1 MEVNRVQ
8 NIATLS
14 MEPNTIPEEFIR
26 PETEQPAITTFEGDA
41 PDIPTIDLSNPDQ
54 ENLVKLISEAAEE
67 WGIFQVVNHGIP
79 SELMHKLQS
88 VGKEFFQLPQKEKEK
103 YARSPDAKS
112 LQGYGT
118 DSLFRKLHEGA
129 QGKKAWTDHL
139 FHKIWPPSC
148 IDYKFWP
155 QNPVSYGETNEE
167 YAKEVRRVAEKVFT
181 CLSLGLGLEGHVM
194 KEGAGGDELEYMLKI
209 NFYPPCPRP
218 DLALGLTPHA
228 DFSLTVLMPNE
239 VPGLQILK
247 DDIWIRAN
255 YIPNALIIIIG
266 DQIQI
271 LSNGRYKSVTHRTT
285 VDKERTRISWPVFVE
300 PPGEWVVGPLSQ
312 LVTEDNPPK
321 YKAKKFKDYV
331 YCKLNL
337 PQ

>member
-1 MEVNRVQ
+1 MEVTWVED
-8 NIATLS
+8 IGTLS
-14 MEPNTIPEEFIR
+14 KETNTIPEEFIR
-26 PETEQPAITTFEGDA
+26 PETEQPAITTFEGDS
-41 PDIPTIDLSNPDQ
+41 PDVPTIDLSDPDQ

-88 VGKEFFQLPQKEKEK
+88 VGKEFFQLPRKEKEK
-103 YARSPDAKS
+103 YARSANTKS
-112 LQGYGT
+112 IQGYGT
-118 DSLFRKLHEGA
+118 GRVFHMQDV
-129 QGKKAWTDHL
+129 QGKKAWNDHL
-139 FHKIWPPSC
+139 YHIIWPPSN

-155 QNPVSYGETNEE
+155 QNPVSYRETNEE
-167 YAKEVRRVAEKVFT
+167 YAKEVRRVVEKVLT

-194 KEGAGGDELEYMLKI
+194 KEGVGGDELEYMLKI

-218 DLALGLTPHA
+218 DLSLGLTPHV
-228 DFSLTVLMPNE
+228 DISTLTVLMPNE

-321 YKAKKFKDYV
+321 YKAKKFKDHV